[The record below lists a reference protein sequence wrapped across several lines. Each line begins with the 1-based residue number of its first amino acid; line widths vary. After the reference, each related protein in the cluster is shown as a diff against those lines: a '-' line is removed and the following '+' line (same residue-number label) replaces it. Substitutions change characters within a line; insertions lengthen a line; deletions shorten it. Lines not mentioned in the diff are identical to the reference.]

1 MHINILYKL
10 SHRKL
15 ILYFFLL
22 SLMIRLI
29 YGIIYYLKSGTSG
42 FADDWAYIKF
52 AEEMLEQGIF
62 VDDISGLTQTKSA
75 ITPFYP
81 FIIYLS
87 FKIFGIIYLPLIII
101 NAFLSAFVTY
111 IIYYIGKYSFNETV
125 GILSSFWTIFYVN
138 SIRWVP
144 NLLKESLIQFLFA
157 LLILIVLV
165 YVTRNSGYFVLTLMS
180 IVFVLLIHTDERYII
195 YSMPIALLVV
205 IMKGPSLSQRL
216 LSLVYLNVIILV
228 LMTPWLIRNYS
239 VYKRPVV
246 LSERTAIIT
255 DKLFNYKNDNYF
267 AQEIQLSEA
276 TLDSISKG
284 MPVYDMTMYSIIQRG
299 LSYGIYPRKYSL
311 PEKMFVDFKEF
322 WRPFRFSD
330 MWVSEGFRPEGKWSL
345 SHNISLILTYG
356 ILLPF
361 MLIGI
366 YESIKKKNYVSYIML
381 IVILLHTFMHITVVL
396 SQNRYRIPIDIL
408 VIVFAFYGIT
418 EMFNKIRIKNIS
430 GVNI

>member
-1 MHINILYKL
+1 
-10 SHRKL
+10 
-15 ILYFFLL
+15 
-22 SLMIRLI
+22 MIRLI

>member
-1 MHINILYKL
+1 
-10 SHRKL
+10 
-15 ILYFFLL
+15 
-22 SLMIRLI
+22 MIRLI

-52 AEEMLEQGIF
+52 AEEMLGQGIF
-62 VDDISGLTQTKSA
+62 VNDISGLTQTKSA

-87 FKIFGIIYLPLIII
+87 FKIFGIIYLPLIIF
-101 NAFLSAFVTY
+101 NAFLSALVTY

-165 YVTRNSGYFVLTLMS
+165 YVTRNSGYFVLTLLS

-195 YSMPIALLVV
+195 YSVPIALLVV
-205 IMKGPSLSQRL
+205 IIKGPSLRQRL
-216 LSLVYLNVIILV
+216 LSLVYLNVIILA
-228 LMTPWLIRNYS
+228 LMTPWLVRNYT
-239 VYKRPVV
+239 VYKRPIV

-255 DKLFNYKNDNYF
+255 DKLFGYANDNYF
-267 AQEIQLSEA
+267 AQEIHVSEA

-284 MPVYDMTMYSIIQRG
+284 MPISDMTMYSIIQRG

-311 PEKMFVDFKEF
+311 AEKMFVDFKEF

-366 YESIKKKNYVSYIML
+366 YESIKKKNYLSYIML